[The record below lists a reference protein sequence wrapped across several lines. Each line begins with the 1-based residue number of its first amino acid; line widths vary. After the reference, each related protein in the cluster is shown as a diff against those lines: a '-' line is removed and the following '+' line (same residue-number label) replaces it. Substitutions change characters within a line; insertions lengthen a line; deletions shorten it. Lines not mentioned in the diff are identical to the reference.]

1 MNAEDAALADA
12 LAASKQLYDE
22 EEEALRAALAASL
35 LDVTDA
41 AASNTLDV
49 PPTPPTFE
57 ALAASSSQ
65 TIRPS
70 RRRRHG
76 KQRLQ
81 HEYSATTEPVTT
93 PRAVPRPQNKSLHIP
108 PLPTEISCIQPF
120 RPPVVPCNGVG
131 EHQSWHRPELPPA
144 NGGGGATKNY
154 NPPVIAWLRQEMR
167 LEDNPALHAASHSGR
182 PVIPLFILPAVAE
195 EGGWPLSGAAK
206 YWQHHALNNLQ
217 HSLRE
222 RLGSCLVLRDAS
234 SSSTLLELLAVCAE
248 SGATDLHVCAQ
259 YEPWKRSRDLEI
271 MRTLR
276 ESHIEVHEHRGSA
289 LYEPWD
295 ARPDEK
301 KMHLGFG
308 SVGFFLHGCQD
319 LPEPPP
325 PLPPPTRL
333 RPPLHWPS
341 SLPLSALGLA
351 KMPMRAD
358 GTVVDWAGGMRRFW
372 QAGEAGALASL
383 DAFVHEAA
391 RYYEGKDRHRADT
404 RATSILSPYLRFGE
418 LSARTVVHTLQTSL
432 GKRAPTSFLRKFA
445 WRDLAYWAL
454 WRFPTL
460 ADVSFRPHYEAQPWG
475 DADGTLFAAWCA
487 AKTGFPLVDAAMTQ
501 LWQVGWMP
509 NYMRHVVAGFLVEF
523 LNVDWRKG
531 ERWFAETLV
540 DADTAINAFMWQNGG
555 HSGMDQW
562 NFVMHPVYAAK
573 TCDPDGEYVRTWL
586 PQLSKLPVEFIH
598 CPWEAPFGLR
608 ASCRVVLGGERGSY
622 PARVIT
628 DLEAARR
635 RSHEAVM
642 KVRRSAEGVKHVL
655 PSGHE
660 WVALENGQRVTL
672 ITRRDFKEGQI
683 STRQTAEAKW
693 DKSKR
698 ERGDLLG
705 MAIKDSERESAL

>member
-1 MNAEDAALADA
+1 M
-12 LAASKQLYDE
+12 
-22 EEEALRAALAASL
+22 
-35 LDVTDA
+35 
-41 AASNTLDV
+41 
-49 PPTPPTFE
+49 
-57 ALAASSSQ
+57 
-65 TIRPS
+65 
-70 RRRRHG
+70 
-76 KQRLQ
+76 
-81 HEYSATTEPVTT
+81 
-93 PRAVPRPQNKSLHIP
+93 
-108 PLPTEISCIQPF
+108 
-120 RPPVVPCNGVG
+120 
-131 EHQSWHRPELPPA
+131 
-144 NGGGGATKNY
+144 
-154 NPPVIAWLRQEMR
+154 
-167 LEDNPALHAASHSGR
+167 
-182 PVIPLFILPAVAE
+182 
-195 EGGWPLSGAAK
+195 
-206 YWQHHALNNLQ
+206 LNNLQ

-248 SGATDLHVCAQ
+248 SGATDLHLCAQ

-341 SLPLSALGLA
+341 SSRSRPLVWRRCPCAPTARSSIGRAACGASGRRARRAHSHPSTPSCTRQRGTTRARTATAPTRAQPRSSRLTFDLESSRLA
-351 KMPMRAD
+351 PSSI
-358 GTVVDWAGGMRRFW
+358 RFR
-372 QAGEAGALASL
+372 LAS
-383 DAFVHEAA
+383 A
-391 RYYEGKDRHRADT
+391 
-404 RATSILSPYLRFGE
+404 
-418 LSARTVVHTLQTSL
+418 SARRHPSSV
-432 GKRAPTSFLRKFA
+432 KFA